1 MQLEQFQYCELL
13 CTYIVSM
20 SIINLVD
27 LLLYRATH
35 LTSVTI
41 RPDSTRSTTMNQAEY
56 AEVDEAHCQIY

>member
-1 MQLEQFQYCELL
+1 MQFEQFQYCELL
-13 CTYIVSM
+13 YTYIVNM

-41 RPDSTRSTTMNQAEY
+41 RPDGTRSTAMNQAEY
-56 AEVDEAHCQIY
+56 AEVEEAHCQIY